1 MIGGGFGCDPIPGIA
16 QLKPETT
23 YLLVLNGSKSNDSF
37 SLNRLRSL
45 IGRSHPPH
53 ITVDINLSNYELRV
67 PATISRHH
75 AVIQWA
81 NNKLHI
87 IDLNSRNGTFVNGQ
101 QLIPLSANQP
111 SAPVVLKV
119 GSKIRLGDLELA
131 IVVSG

>member
-1 MIGGGFGCDPIPGIA
+1 MAGEFGCDPIPGIA

-23 YLLVLNGSKSNDSF
+23 YLLVLNGSKPNDSF

-53 ITVDINLSNYELRV
+53 ITVDIDLSTYELSF

-81 NNKLHI
+81 NNKLQI

-101 QLIPLSANQP
+101 QLTPLSANQP
-111 SAPVVLKV
+111 LAPVVLTM

-131 IVVSG
+131 IVVAG

>member
-1 MIGGGFGCDPIPGIA
+1 MAGDFDYDPIPGIA

-23 YLLVLNGSKSNDSF
+23 YLLVLNGSKQNNSF

-45 IGRSHPPH
+45 IGRSHSPY
-53 ITVDINLSNYELRV
+53 ITVDIDLSNYELSV

-75 AVIQWA
+75 AVIKWA
-81 NNKLHI
+81 NNKLQI

-101 QLIPLSANQP
+101 QLTPQSVNQP

-119 GSKIRLGDLELA
+119 GSKIRLGDLELT
-131 IVVSG
+131 IVVAG